1 MHAAAWRR
9 GRRGVGPV
17 HRSGAETVSFCAFS
31 SRSYLLEELFPIVAS
46 DCVPVNA
53 KSAKHKGPGFLEAPE
68 VSRSGYSS
76 TFRRRGSA
84 PL

>member
-1 MHAAAWRR
+1 MHAAVRRR

-17 HRSGAETVSFCAFS
+17 HRSGAETVSFCVWF
-31 SRSYLLEELFPIVAS
+31 RSYLLEELLPIGAS

-53 KSAKHKGPGFLEAPE
+53 KSAKHKGPVFYRRLKCPRG
-68 VSRSGYSS
+68 GYSS
-76 TFRRRGSA
+76 TLRRRGSA